1 MPGEVAGDLE
11 LMVPLLVRDLSGE
24 FPAMDSAQSDVQFR
38 ICWEPLTTPNNLVF
52 LWLPLQTTFQ
62 EMYHLK

>member
-1 MPGEVAGDLE
+1 MVA
-11 LMVPLLVRDLSGE
+11 LLARDLSGE
-24 FPAMDSAQSDVQFR
+24 FPAMDSAQSNTQNR

>member
-1 MPGEVAGDLE
+1 
-11 LMVPLLVRDLSGE
+11 MVPLLVRDLSGE